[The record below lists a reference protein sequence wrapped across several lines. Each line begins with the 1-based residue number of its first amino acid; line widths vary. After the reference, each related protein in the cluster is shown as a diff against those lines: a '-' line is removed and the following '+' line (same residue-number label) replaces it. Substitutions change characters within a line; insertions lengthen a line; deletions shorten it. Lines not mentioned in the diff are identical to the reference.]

1 MFNSPLKFKLI
12 KLSLKKVLLNLIETL
27 HKFYRLI
34 HKPSGRSYHTEFNP
48 PKVEMTDDV
57 SLILSCRT

>member
-1 MFNSPLKFKLI
+1 MQTE
-12 KLSLKKVLLNLIETL
+12 VV
-27 HKFYRLI
+27 HKSYRLI

-57 SLILSCRT
+57 SSLHFVKLKIK